1 MLVHKNESKINRNQ
15 RVNMSSDKLRF
26 KDLAY
31 PSNNPMNITRI
42 TPICLSYV
50 NISPNTRQLGVRFTI
65 VITLQS
71 KSLTDTFWTTF
82 FTKKII
88 LELNKCQPRCTEPIY
103 GSCKFIWCFRYQ
115 GEGRI
120 VPILQRFVFKFGAHR
135 IRRGCRST
143 RG

>member
-50 NISPNTRQLGVRFTI
+50 NISPNTRQLGVRFNI
-65 VITLQS
+65 VI
-71 KSLTDTFWTTF
+71 
-82 FTKKII
+82 I
-88 LELNKCQPRCTEPIY
+88 
-103 GSCKFIWCFRYQ
+103 
-115 GEGRI
+115 
-120 VPILQRFVFKFGAHR
+120 
-135 IRRGCRST
+135 
-143 RG
+143 